1 MTTCGCEPGRE
12 LRWVATQQI
21 STHWLRH
28 TVLTWVERN
37 FGFAVA
43 RAYAAHA
50 IQYTPGG
57 ATLTYVRA
65 SVHEV
70 AGALS
75 ALTGEVHPLAEGQST
90 TPPVLPPLPLPDRP
104 RARRR

>member
-1 MTTCGCEPGRE
+1 M
-12 LRWVATQQI
+12 
-21 STHWLRH
+21 
-28 TVLTWVERN
+28 LTWVERN

-65 SVHEV
+65 SVHKV

-75 ALTGEVHPLAEGQST
+75 ALAGEVHPLAEGKPT

-104 RARRR
+104 SARRR